1 MARIRRNSGRA
12 ALSLTLALAVVA
24 TACGG
29 DDDAEPDSAEVEQVS
44 LRERLTTIDDAV
56 SVWAEAD
63 SIETAH
69 AAAEAASN
77 LVVGAI
83 GPGYGDLDANG
94 VVDGET
100 EIGIL
105 PSVDGDPAGLALPL
119 ADNECVVADVLGGAW
134 DDPGARWTEMINAI
148 DDWRPDNNTMPSLA
162 SHPMRIVGWATFTL
176 ASDSIDE
183 AHEYAGHAQ
192 LHVDTSLD
200 ALDC

>member
-1 MARIRRNSGRA
+1 MARIRGISPA
-12 ALSLTLALAVVA
+12 FALTVTLAVVA

-29 DDDAEPDSAEVEQVS
+29 DDSADPDPAEVEQIT

-63 SIETAH
+63 SIEVAH

-94 VVDGET
+94 AVEGET

-105 PSVDGDPAGLALPL
+105 PGIDGDPGGLALPL
-119 ADNECVVADVLGGAW
+119 ADNECVTADVLGGSW
-134 DDPGARWTEMINAI
+134 DDPGARWSEMIAAI
-148 DDWRPDNNTMPSLA
+148 DEWRPDNNTMPSLA

-176 ASDSIDE
+176 ATDSLDE
-183 AHEYAGHAQ
+183 AREYAGHAQ